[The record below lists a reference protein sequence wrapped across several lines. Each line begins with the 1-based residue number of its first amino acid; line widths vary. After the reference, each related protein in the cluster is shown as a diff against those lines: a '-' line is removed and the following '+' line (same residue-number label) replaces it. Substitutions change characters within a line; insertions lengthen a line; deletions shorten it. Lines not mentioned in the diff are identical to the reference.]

1 MSNNL
6 SASEQIEELQRQI
19 EALRDRSLL
28 ELKVKLGEARH
39 TVAVLEK
46 QISELTGKSASEAPV
61 KTRRRTSITI
71 DQVVDAIKGGATN
84 YRAVANALGCSPITV
99 AKKIE
104 LEGKAAGIRS
114 SGQKASF
121 RLFLK

>member
-1 MSNNL
+1 MSNSL

-19 EALRDRSLL
+19 ESLKHRSLL

-39 TVAVLEK
+39 TVVALEK
-46 QISELTGKSASEAPV
+46 QIEEITGKSAPAPV
-61 KTRRRTSITI
+61 EGVRKRTTITI
-71 DQVVDAIKGGATN
+71 QQVVAAIKEGASN

-104 LEGKAAGIRS
+104 LEGKAAGIKS

-121 RLFLK
+121 KLFLK